1 MDAELVLDAKATLGE
16 GAIWHTRGER
26 LYWIDIE
33 PGRLHIFN
41 PADGSDRVFD
51 VGQMI
56 GTVVPRAC
64 GGMMLAL
71 YHGFAAFDPHTG
83 QVNLWSN
90 PEEHLPQNRFSDGK
104 SAPAGRFWAGTL
116 SFNRLSRPRDRLVA
130 CSGWY
135 GP

>member
-16 GAIWHTRGER
+16 GAIWRTRGER

-64 GGMMLAL
+64 GGMMLVL
-71 YHGFAAFDPHTG
+71 HHGFAAFDPHTG

-90 PEEHLPQNRFSDGK
+90 PEEHLPQNRFNDGK
-104 SAPAGRFWAGTL
+104 CDPAGRFWAGTL
-116 SFNRLSRPRDRLVA
+116 SFNRLSRPGDRLVA

>member
-16 GAIWHTRGER
+16 GAIWHTRGEC

-64 GGMMLAL
+64 GG
-71 YHGFAAFDPHTG
+71 
-83 QVNLWSN
+83 
-90 PEEHLPQNRFSDGK
+90 
-104 SAPAGRFWAGTL
+104 
-116 SFNRLSRPRDRLVA
+116 
-130 CSGWY
+130 WY
-135 GP
+135 GPWLSETYNVNLNPASVRTIGGKVL